1 LVQTINSLKVIDMAT
16 VKGPLMSMEASGAYG
31 GTLVFG
37 RRLGSN
43 VVRQL
48 VTPANP
54 QTQGQQDARNRVRVF
69 GALQSF
75 FNNTALVLSGQT
87 DTDKVRLGV
96 VTPAGQRW
104 NSYLQQLGIGTGGT
118 TYTAARAAYGA
129 LTEPQKSAWDTA
141 AGNLTPSI
149 TSVAQKDAG
158 GADATPLTAGE
169 VWFIGQ
175 YALSRVSL
183 TTVPGATPPTYA

>member
-1 LVQTINSLKVIDMAT
+1 MAK

-37 RRLGSN
+37 RRLGAN

-54 QTQGQQDARNRVRVF
+54 RSADQQVARNRVRVF

-75 FNNTALVLSGQT
+75 FNNTALVADGQT
-87 DTDKVRLGV
+87 QTDKERLAAI
-96 VTPAGQRW
+96 TPAGQRW
-104 NSYLQQLGIGTGGT
+104 NSYLQQVGIGSGGT
-118 TYTAARAAYGA
+118 TYTAAQ
-129 LTEPQKSAWDTA
+129 TAWDALQAAEKTA
-141 AGNLTPSI
+141 WDSAAVALSPAI
-149 TSVAQKDAG
+149 TQVAQKDAG
-158 GADATPLTAGE
+158 GVDATPLTAGN

-175 YALSRVSL
+175 YALSRVGLAS
-183 TTVPGATPPTYA
+183 VPAATPPTYA